1 MHPNYNNNP
10 NHSYNPNYN
19 GNHNHKYNCKY
30 NIIHNHSRRG
40 TGWCLRTGRRCS
52 AEG

>member
-1 MHPNYNNNP
+1 MVSNYNYNP

-40 TGWCLRTGRRCS
+40 TGWCLRTGRRCR